1 MAGTSGLTK
10 VLIKLAAKLGTTVP
24 IILAVVAAV
33 GVVIAVFNHFYIS
46 SKEAAE
52 ALDEYSQS
60 LNDSAE
66 AVATAKQGIEE
77 IKDITENGYI
87 GYDSKGIVKETK
99 SIQEL
104 ANGVDELGNN
114 ISLTEEE
121 YKGY

>member
-1 MAGTSGLTK
+1 M
-10 VLIKLAAKLGTTVP
+10 P
-24 IILAVVAAV
+24 IILAVVAVV
-33 GVVIAVFNHFYIS
+33 GGAIYAIYRLATA
-46 SKEAAE
+46 SKRAAE
-52 ALDEYSQS
+52 ALDEYNQS

-66 AVATAKQGIEE
+66 AIATAKQGIEE